1 MIYFLKISTFS
12 KLFSF
17 GVIMIFES
25 KRYAQGGVEGGTH
38 IKIKGNSFDGY
49 NEATKV
55 MLGYITLIT
64 HDPTI
69 GDSWRPALCYREDRK
84 LGTNVFDFG
93 SC

>member
-49 NEATKV
+49 HEATKV
-55 MLGYITLIT
+55 GV
-64 HDPTI
+64 D
-69 GDSWRPALCYREDRK
+69 
-84 LGTNVFDFG
+84 
-93 SC
+93 